1 MTTTLAPTPPRGW
14 NSWDSYG
21 ASITENEFLAN
32 AKVLTT
38 ELLPYGWDTAVVDIQ
53 WYEPNARDS
62 FYRPF
67 VPLEMD
73 QYSRLIPA
81 AERFPSAADGKG
93 FAPLAAQTHDMGLKF
108 GIHIMRGVPRQAV
121 HQGTAIEGSPFT
133 ARDIAARADICN
145 WNTDM
150 YGIDAS
156 KPGAQEYYDSLFR
169 LYASWGVDFVK
180 VDDILLPYH
189 RGEISLIRRA
199 IERCGRPM
207 VLSLSCGPT
216 DIDQAAHLKNN
227 AEMWR
232 TTADFWDRWSD
243 LCAAFDIAARWAPHA
258 GPGHWPDA
266 DMLPLGYIGLRSGDA
281 GIRDRFTRF
290 TTAEQYCLMSLWAI
304 AGSPLM
310 LGADLTRLD
319 DSTRLLLTNRAVLDV
334 NARRTNARQRWREN
348 NIVVWSA
355 ELDSTLV
362 VGVFN
367 LDKEERDIVIDPSAV
382 GAQQVAAAHDLWTGA
397 NLVAPD
403 GAGSIRFTL
412 AAHQGTLIQIK

>member
-1 MTTTLAPTPPRGW
+1 MTLAQTPPRGW

-21 ASITENEFLAN
+21 ASINEDEFLAN
-32 AKVLTT
+32 AHVLAT
-38 ELLPYGWDTAVVDIQ
+38 ELLPFGWDTAVVDIQ
-53 WYEPNARDS
+53 WYEPHAKDS

-73 QYSRLIPA
+73 EYSRLIPA
-81 AERFPSAADGKG
+81 GVRFPSASGTEG
-93 FAPLAAQTHDMGLKF
+93 FAPLARKTHELGLKF
-108 GIHIMRGVPRQAV
+108 GIHIMRGIPRQAV
-121 HQGTAIEGSPFT
+121 HQGTAIEGTDVT
-133 ARDIAARADICN
+133 ARDIAARADICT

-189 RGEISLIRRA
+189 QGEITLIRRA

-216 DIDQAAHLKNN
+216 EVEQAGHLIAN

-232 TTADFWDRWSD
+232 TTADFWDRWAD
-243 LCAAFDIAARWAPHA
+243 LHEAFDTCARWAPHA

-266 DMLPLGYIGLRSGDA
+266 DMLPLGYIGLRSGDG
-281 GIRDRFTRF
+281 GIRDRHTRF
-290 TTAEQYCLMSLWAI
+290 TRAEQRTLMSLWAI

-310 LGADLTRLD
+310 LGSDLTRLD
-319 DSTRLLLTNRAVLDV
+319 DWTKSLLTNEAVLDV
-334 NARRTNARQRWREN
+334 NARGRNAREVTREN
-348 NIVVWSA
+348 NVVIWA
-355 ELDSTLV
+355 ANLDDNQV

-367 LDKEERDIVIDPSAV
+367 LDKEDRTIALDPAIFDIKDLTSAEDLWN
-382 GAQQVAAAHDLWTGA
+382 GKSALTNAAAAIQVD
-397 NLVAPD
+397 VP
-403 GAGSIRFTL
+403 
-412 AAHQGTLIQIK
+412 AHGGTLIRIS